1 MMPMHNHNTER
12 NCMEIGG
19 YRELDLRTGFEY
31 YTGNKVARL
40 NSGRA
45 GIFHAVK
52 CCGCRRV
59 LLPYYECSTVMDFL
73 QMHEMEIIRYH
84 IDKEFRPI
92 LTPSHFTED
101 TAIVIVN
108 YFGMMARDIL
118 KDYAARFST
127 VIIDNTQAFYSRPI
141 QKAYCVYSPRKFFGV
156 ADGCYVIGNNALK
169 GIEEYPLDHSEDTA
183 SFLLR
188 RIESGGNNNYQYY
201 LENEKRIDES
211 GPRRMSRLTH
221 KLLDNIDYAYCAQ
234 KRRENF
240 SIAHSLFKDMN
251 LFPKSLVENVE
262 DDFVPMV
269 YPLVVEDASLRGWLK
284 ENGIFVGQWWKYLL
298 HTMDPAGV
306 EYYYAQNMY
315 PIQIDQ
321 RYSEEHLLFTKKVVD
336 RCIGNGRLTN
346 RESI

>member
-1 MMPMHNHNTER
+1 
-12 NCMEIGG
+12 MEIGG
-19 YRELDLRTGFEY
+19 YRELDLRTGLEY
-31 YTGNKVARL
+31 YTGNEVARL

-59 LLPYYECSTVMDFL
+59 LLPYYECSTVMNFL
-73 QMHEMEIIRYH
+73 QMQGIETIRYH
-84 IDKEFRPI
+84 IDKELRAI
-92 LTPSHFTED
+92 LDPSLITED
-101 TAIVIVN
+101 TAIIIVN
-108 YFGMMARDIL
+108 YFGMMPRSVL
-118 KDYAARFST
+118 EDYAARFSS
-127 VIIDNTQAFYSRPI
+127 VIIDNTQAFYSKPI

-156 ADGCYVIGNNALK
+156 ADGCYVIGKHARES
-169 GIEEYPLDHSEDTA
+169 IERYPMDHSEDTA

-221 KLLDNIDYAYCAQ
+221 KLLDNIDYAYCAR
-234 KRRENF
+234 KRQENF
-240 SIAHSLFKDMN
+240 MIAHSLFKNIN
-251 LFPKSLVENVE
+251 LFPKGLIENVE

-269 YPLVVEDASLRGWLK
+269 YPLVVENTALRGWLK
-284 ENGIFVGQWWKYLL
+284 ENSIFVGQWWKYLID
-298 HTMDPAGV
+298 TMDPAGT

-321 RYSEEHLLFTKKVVD
+321 RYSEEHLFFTKNVVD
-336 RCIGNGRLTN
+336 QCFEN
-346 RESI
+346 ESLVN